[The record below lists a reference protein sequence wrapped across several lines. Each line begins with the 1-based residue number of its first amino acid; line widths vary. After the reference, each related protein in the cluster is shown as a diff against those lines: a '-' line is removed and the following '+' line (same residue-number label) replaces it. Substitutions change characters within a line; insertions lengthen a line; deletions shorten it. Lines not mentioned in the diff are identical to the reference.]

1 MSWVWAAL
9 MPHPP
14 ILVPEVGR
22 GRENEARETL
32 NGLGL
37 LAESLRDRKPD
48 VLLVLS
54 PHQPYAP
61 GALFLNSA
69 ERAMGTLAPF
79 GAPSVTIGLACPR
92 KLRRAVADRLSAL
105 GARIREGGRP
115 DLTRD
120 QGTLVPLYFLRRA
133 WGRDEES
140 LPENLPPTLLA
151 SPIGLTPGEAFFLG
165 ERLALLDGGLRWGL
179 VASGD
184 LSHRLT
190 PDAPAGYSP
199 EGRVFDAAVLEAL
212 RSADAGPLISLSPE
226 TLKAAGECGLR
237 SVMTMLGLAGALHG
251 AIRVFS
257 YEGPFGVGYCSALWE
272 PSDEEAS
279 NGGTSDRGASDG
291 GAAHGGTSHG
301 GAAHGEAPVGKA
313 SKDHPCVRLARE
325 TVTRLLEGRPL
336 PGSGT
341 EAAPSELWSGL
352 LMERRACFVSIKARS
367 GALRG
372 CIGTL
377 APSQRSL
384 DREII
389 TNAVSAA
396 TRDPRFPP
404 MTCEELPG
412 VLFSVDVLSDP
423 EPVTDLA
430 DLDPREWGVIVS
442 KDGRRGVLLPDLEGV
457 DTVEEQL
464 AIAARKAGIA
474 ELRGASVER
483 FRVDRFKE
491 RGA

>member
-32 NGLGL
+32 KGLEL
-37 LAESLRDRKPD
+37 LLESLRDRRPD
-48 VLLVLS
+48 ALLVLS
-54 PHQPYAP
+54 PHQPYVL

-69 ERAMGTLAPF
+69 GRAAGTLALF
-79 GAPSVTIGLACPR
+79 GAPSVTIGLTCPR
-92 KLRRAVADRLSAL
+92 ELRRAAADRLSAL
-105 GARIREGGRP
+105 GVRIREGSRP
-115 DLTRD
+115 DLTSD
-120 QGTLVPLYFLRRA
+120 QGTLVPLYFLRQA
-133 WGRDEES
+133 WGQDGES

-151 SPIGLTPGEAFFLG
+151 SPIGLTPGEAFSLG
-165 ERLALLDGGLRWGL
+165 ERLALFDDGLRWGL
-179 VASGD
+179 LASGD

-212 RSADAGPLISLSPE
+212 RSANAGPLLSLSSE
-226 TLKAAGECGLR
+226 TLEAAGECGLR

-279 NGGTSDRGASDG
+279 NGGVFHGSASYG
-291 GAAHGGTSHG
+291 GVAQGK
-301 GAAHGEAPVGKA
+301 APVGKA
-313 SKDHPCVRLARE
+313 PEDHPCVRLARE
-325 TVTRLLEGRPL
+325 TVTRLLEGCPL

-341 EAAPSELWSGL
+341 EAAPSELWSEFQSGL
-352 LMERRACFVSIKARS
+352 LMERRACFVSIKTRS

-389 TNAVSAA
+389 ANAVSAS

-404 MTCEELPG
+404 MTREELPG
-412 VLFSVDVLSDP
+412 VLFSVDVLSEP

-430 DLDPREWGVIVS
+430 DLDPGEWGVIVS
-442 KDGRRGVLLPDLEGV
+442 KDGRRGIPLPDLEGV

-464 AIAARKAGIA
+464 AIAARKAGITD
-474 ELRGASVER
+474 LRGTSVER
-483 FRVDRFKE
+483 FRVNRFKE

>member
-1 MSWVWAAL
+1 MPWVWAAL

-32 NGLGL
+32 KGLEL
-37 LAESLRDRKPD
+37 LAESLRDRRPD
-48 VLLVLS
+48 ALLVLS

-69 ERAMGTLAPF
+69 GRAAGTLAPF
-79 GAPSVTIGLACPR
+79 GAPSVTIGIACPGE
-92 KLRRAVADRLSAL
+92 LRRAAADRLSAL
-105 GARIREGGRP
+105 GTRIREGSRP
-115 DLTRD
+115 DLTSD
-120 QGTLVPLYFLRRA
+120 QGTLVPLYFLRQA
-133 WGRDEES
+133 WGRDGENPSES
-140 LPENLPPTLLA
+140 LPPTLLA
-151 SPIGLTPGEAFFLG
+151 SPIGLTPGEALSLG
-165 ERLALLDGGLRWGL
+165 ERLALLDDGLRWGL

-212 RSADAGPLISLSPE
+212 RSADAGPLLSLSPE
-226 TLKAAGECGLR
+226 TLEAAGECGLR
-237 SVMTMLGLAGALHG
+237 SIMTMLGLAGAVRG

-272 PSDEEAS
+272 PSDAGAS
-279 NGGTSDRGASDG
+279 HGGASDG
-291 GAAHGGTSHG
+291 GAAHG
-301 GAAHGEAPVGKA
+301 EAPGGKA
-313 SKDHPCVRLARE
+313 SEDHPCARLARE

-336 PGSGT
+336 PASGT
-341 EAAPSELWSGL
+341 EAAPSELWA
-352 LMERRACFVSIKARS
+352 ERRACFVSIKTRS

-389 TNAVSAA
+389 ANAVSAA

-404 MTCEELPG
+404 MTREELPG

-430 DLDPREWGVIVS
+430 DLDPGEWGVIVS

-457 DTVEEQL
+457 DTVKEQL

-474 ELRGASVER
+474 DLRGISVER

-491 RGA
+491 RTA

>member
-1 MSWVWAAL
+1 MPWVWAAL

-32 NGLGL
+32 KGLEL
-37 LAESLRDRKPD
+37 LVESLRDQRPD

-69 ERAMGTLAPF
+69 GRAAGTLAPF
-79 GAPSVTIGLACPR
+79 GAPSVTIGLDCPR
-92 KLRRAVADRLSAL
+92 ELRRAAAGRLSAL
-105 GARIREGGRP
+105 GARIREGSRP
-115 DLTRD
+115 DLTSD
-120 QGTLVPLYFLRRA
+120 QGTLVPLYFLRQA
-133 WGRDEES
+133 WGQDGES

-151 SPIGLTPGEAFFLG
+151 SPIGLTPGEAFSLG
-165 ERLALLDGGLRWGL
+165 ERLALFDDSLRWGL
-179 VASGD
+179 LASGD

-199 EGRVFDAAVLEAL
+199 EGRIFDAAVLEAL
-212 RSADAGPLISLSPE
+212 KSADAGPLLSLSPE
-226 TLKAAGECGLR
+226 TLEAAGECGLR
-237 SVMTMLGLAGALHG
+237 SVMTMLGLAGAVRG

-272 PSDEEAS
+272 PSDA
-279 NGGTSDRGASDG
+279 GASHE
-291 GAAHGGTSHG
+291 GAPHGD
-301 GAAHGEAPVGKA
+301 AAHGEAPDGEA
-313 SKDHPCVRLARE
+313 PEDPPCVRLARE

-430 DLDPREWGVIVS
+430 DLDPREWGVIIS
-442 KDGRRGVLLPDLEGV
+442 KGGRCGVLLPDLEGV
-457 DTVEEQL
+457 DTVEDQL
-464 AIAARKAGIA
+464 AIALRKAGIA
-474 ELRGASVER
+474 DLRGASVER

>member
-1 MSWVWAAL
+1 MPWVWAAL

-32 NGLGL
+32 KGLEL
-37 LAESLRDRKPD
+37 LVESLRDRRPD
-48 VLLVLS
+48 ALLVLS
-54 PHQPYAP
+54 PHQPYVP

-69 ERAMGTLAPF
+69 GRASGTLAPF
-79 GAPSVTIGLACPR
+79 GAPSVTIGLVCPR
-92 KLRRAVADRLSAL
+92 ELHRAVADRLSAS
-105 GARIREGGRP
+105 GARIRERSRP
-115 DLTRD
+115 DLTSD

-133 WGRDEES
+133 WGRDRES
-140 LPENLPPTLLA
+140 LPGNLPPTLLA
-151 SPIGLTPGEAFFLG
+151 SPIGLTPGEAFSLG
-165 ERLALLDGGLRWGL
+165 ERLALLDNGLRWGL
-179 VASGD
+179 LASGD

-212 RSADAGPLISLSPE
+212 RSADAAPLLSLSPE
-226 TLKAAGECGLR
+226 TLEAAGECGLR
-237 SVMTMLGLAGALHG
+237 SVMTMLGLAGALRG

-272 PSDEEAS
+272 PSDA
-279 NGGTSDRGASDG
+279 GA
-291 GAAHGGTSHG
+291 SHG
-301 GAAHGEAPVGKA
+301 GASHEGTTHGEAPVGKA
-313 SKDHPCVRLARE
+313 PEDHPCARLARE

-336 PGSGT
+336 PDART
-341 EAAPSELWSGL
+341 ETAPSELWSEL
-352 LMERRACFVSIKARS
+352 LMERRACFVSIKTRS

-377 APSQRSL
+377 VPSQRSL

-389 TNAVSAA
+389 ANAVSAS
-396 TRDPRFPP
+396 THDPRFPP
-404 MTCEELPG
+404 MTREELPG

-423 EPVTDLA
+423 EPVTDLT

-442 KDGRRGVLLPDLEGV
+442 KGGRRGVLLPDLEGV
-457 DTVEEQL
+457 DTVEDQL

-474 ELRGASVER
+474 DLRGISVER

>member
-32 NGLGL
+32 KGLEL
-37 LAESLRDRKPD
+37 LLESLRDRRPD
-48 VLLVLS
+48 ALLVLS
-54 PHQPYAP
+54 PHQPYVL

-69 ERAMGTLAPF
+69 GRAAGTLALF
-79 GAPSVTIGLACPR
+79 GAPSVTIGLTCPR
-92 KLRRAVADRLSAL
+92 ELRRAAADRLSAL
-105 GARIREGGRP
+105 GVRIREGSRP
-115 DLTRD
+115 DLTSD
-120 QGTLVPLYFLRRA
+120 QGTLVPLYFLRQA
-133 WGRDEES
+133 WGQDGES

-151 SPIGLTPGEAFFLG
+151 SPIGLTPGEAFSLG
-165 ERLALLDGGLRWGL
+165 ERLALFDDGLRWGL
-179 VASGD
+179 LASGD

-237 SVMTMLGLAGALHG
+237 SVMTMLGLAGALRG
-251 AIRVFS
+251 AIQVFS
-257 YEGPFGVGYCSALWE
+257 YEGPFGVGYCNALWE
-272 PSDEEAS
+272 PSD
-279 NGGTSDRGASDG
+279 TGAS
-291 GAAHGGTSHG
+291 HGGVSHE
-301 GAAHGEAPVGKA
+301 GAAHGEATVGKVPE
-313 SKDHPCVRLARE
+313 DPPCVRLARK

-430 DLDPREWGVIVS
+430 DLDPREWGVIIS
-442 KDGRRGVLLPDLEGV
+442 KGGRCGVLLPDLEGV
-457 DTVEEQL
+457 DTVEDQL
-464 AIAARKAGIA
+464 AIALRKAGIA
-474 ELRGASVER
+474 DLRGASVER

>member
-1 MSWVWAAL
+1 MPWVWAAL

-32 NGLGL
+32 KGLEL
-37 LAESLRDRKPD
+37 LAESLRDRRPD
-48 VLLVLS
+48 ALLVLS

-69 ERAMGTLAPF
+69 GRAAGTLAPF
-79 GAPSVTIGLACPR
+79 GAPSVTIGIACPGE
-92 KLRRAVADRLSAL
+92 LRRAAADRLSAL
-105 GARIREGGRP
+105 GTRIREGSRP
-115 DLTRD
+115 DLTSD

-133 WGRDEES
+133 WDRNGENP
-140 LPENLPPTLLA
+140 PENLPPPLLA
-151 SPIGLTPGEAFFLG
+151 SPIGLTPDEALSLG
-165 ERLALLDGGLRWGL
+165 ERLALLDDGLRWGL

-199 EGRVFDAAVLEAL
+199 EGRVFDAAVLKAL
-212 RSADAGPLISLSPE
+212 RSADAGPLLSLSPE
-226 TLKAAGECGLR
+226 TLEAAGECGLR
-237 SVMTMLGLAGALHG
+237 SVMTMLGLAGAVRG

-272 PSDEEAS
+272 PSDA
-279 NGGTSDRGASDG
+279 GASHG
-291 GAAHGGTSHG
+291 GASQG
-301 GAAHGEAPVGKA
+301 GAAHGEAPGGEA
-313 SKDHPCVRLARE
+313 SEDHPCARLARE

-336 PGSGT
+336 PASGT
-341 EAAPSELWSGL
+341 EAAPSELWA
-352 LMERRACFVSIKARS
+352 ERRACFVSIKTRS

-389 TNAVSAA
+389 ANAVSAS

-404 MTCEELPG
+404 MTREELPG

-430 DLDPREWGVIVS
+430 DLDPGEWGVIVS

-474 ELRGASVER
+474 DLRGISVER

-491 RGA
+491 RTA

>member
-1 MSWVWAAL
+1 MPWVWAAL

-32 NGLGL
+32 KGLEL
-37 LAESLRDRKPD
+37 LAESLRDRRPD
-48 VLLVLS
+48 ALLVLS

-69 ERAMGTLAPF
+69 GRAAGTLAPF
-79 GAPSVTIGLACPR
+79 GAPSVTIGIACPGE
-92 KLRRAVADRLSAL
+92 LRRAAADRLSAL
-105 GARIREGGRP
+105 GTRIREGSRP
-115 DLTRD
+115 DLTSD
-120 QGTLVPLYFLRRA
+120 QGTLVPLYFLRQA
-133 WGRDEES
+133 WGPDGENPPES
-140 LPENLPPTLLA
+140 LPPALLA
-151 SPIGLTPGEAFFLG
+151 SPIGLTPGEALSLG
-165 ERLALLDGGLRWGL
+165 ERLALLDDGLRWGL

-212 RSADAGPLISLSPE
+212 RSADAGPLLSLSPE
-226 TLKAAGECGLR
+226 TLEAAGECGLR
-237 SVMTMLGLAGALHG
+237 SIMTMLGLAGAVRG
-251 AIRVFS
+251 EIRVFS

-272 PSDEEAS
+272 PSDA
-279 NGGTSDRGASDG
+279 GASHG
-291 GAAHGGTSHG
+291 GASHG
-301 GAAHGEAPVGKA
+301 GAAHGEAPGGEA
-313 SKDHPCVRLARE
+313 SEDHPCARLARE

-336 PGSGT
+336 PASGT
-341 EAAPSELWSGL
+341 EAAPSELWA
-352 LMERRACFVSIKARS
+352 ERRACFVSIKTRS

-389 TNAVSAA
+389 ANAVSAS

-404 MTCEELPG
+404 MTREELPG

-430 DLDPREWGVIVS
+430 DLDPGEWGVIVS

-474 ELRGASVER
+474 DLRGISVER

-491 RGA
+491 RTA

>member
-1 MSWVWAAL
+1 MPWVWAAL

-32 NGLGL
+32 KGLEL
-37 LAESLRDRKPD
+37 LAESLRDRRPD
-48 VLLVLS
+48 ALLVLS

-69 ERAMGTLAPF
+69 GRAAGTLAPF
-79 GAPSVTIGLACPR
+79 GAPSVTIGIACPGE
-92 KLRRAVADRLSAL
+92 LRRAAADRLSAL
-105 GARIREGGRP
+105 GTRIREGSRP
-115 DLTRD
+115 DLTSD

-133 WGRDEES
+133 WGRDGENP
-140 LPENLPPTLLA
+140 PENLPPALLA
-151 SPIGLTPGEAFFLG
+151 SPIGLTPDEALSLG
-165 ERLALLDGGLRWGL
+165 ERLALLDDGLRWGL

-212 RSADAGPLISLSPE
+212 RSADAGPLLSLSPE
-226 TLKAAGECGLR
+226 TLEAAGECGLR
-237 SVMTMLGLAGALHG
+237 SIMTMLGLAGAVRG
-251 AIRVFS
+251 EIRVFS

-272 PSDEEAS
+272 LSDA
-279 NGGTSDRGASDG
+279 GAS
-291 GAAHGGTSHG
+291 HGGTSQG
-301 GAAHGEAPVGKA
+301 GAAHGEAPGGEA
-313 SKDHPCVRLARE
+313 SEDHPCARLARE

-336 PGSGT
+336 PASGT
-341 EAAPSELWSGL
+341 EAAPSELWA
-352 LMERRACFVSIKARS
+352 ERRACFVSIKTRS

-389 TNAVSAA
+389 ANAVSAS

-404 MTCEELPG
+404 MTREELPG

-430 DLDPREWGVIVS
+430 DLDSGEWGVIVS

-474 ELRGASVER
+474 DLRGISVER

-491 RGA
+491 RTA

>member
-1 MSWVWAAL
+1 MPWVWAAL

-32 NGLGL
+32 KGLEL
-37 LAESLRDRKPD
+37 LVESLRDQRPD

-69 ERAMGTLAPF
+69 GRAAGTLAPF
-79 GAPSVTIGLACPR
+79 GAPSVTIGIACPGE
-92 KLRRAVADRLSAL
+92 LYRAAADRLSAL
-105 GARIREGGRP
+105 GTRIREGSRP
-115 DLTRD
+115 DLTSD
-120 QGTLVPLYFLRRA
+120 QGTLVPLYFLRQA
-133 WGRDEES
+133 WGQDGES

-151 SPIGLTPGEAFFLG
+151 SPIGLTPGEAFSLG
-165 ERLALLDGGLRWGL
+165 ERLALFDDSLRWGL
-179 VASGD
+179 LASGD

-237 SVMTMLGLAGALHG
+237 SVMTMLGLAGAVRG

-272 PSDEEAS
+272 PSDA
-279 NGGTSDRGASDG
+279 GASHG
-291 GAAHGGTSHG
+291 GASHG
-301 GAAHGEAPVGKA
+301 GAAHGEAPGGEA
-313 SKDHPCVRLARE
+313 SEDHPCARLARE

-341 EAAPSELWSGL
+341 EAAPSELWA
-352 LMERRACFVSIKARS
+352 ERRACFVSIKTRS

-389 TNAVSAA
+389 ANAVSAS

-404 MTCEELPG
+404 MTREELPG

-430 DLDPREWGVIVS
+430 DLDPGEWGVIVS

-474 ELRGASVER
+474 DLRGISVER

-491 RGA
+491 RTA

>member
-1 MSWVWAAL
+1 MPWVWAAL

-32 NGLGL
+32 KGLEL
-37 LAESLRDRKPD
+37 LAESLRDRRPD
-48 VLLVLS
+48 ALLVLS

-69 ERAMGTLAPF
+69 GRAAGTLAPF
-79 GAPSVTIGLACPR
+79 GAPSVTIGIACPGE
-92 KLRRAVADRLSAL
+92 LRRAAADRLSAL
-105 GARIREGGRP
+105 GTRIREGNHP
-115 DLTRD
+115 DLTSD
-120 QGTLVPLYFLRRA
+120 QGTLGPRYFLRRA
-133 WGRDEES
+133 WDRNGENP
-140 LPENLPPTLLA
+140 PENLPPTLLA
-151 SPIGLTPGEAFFLG
+151 SPIGLTPGEAFSLG
-165 ERLALLDGGLRWGL
+165 ERLALLDNGLRWGL
-179 VASGD
+179 LASGD

-190 PDAPAGYSP
+190 PYAPAGYSP

-212 RSADAGPLISLSPE
+212 RSADAGPLLSLSPE
-226 TLKAAGECGLR
+226 TLEAAGECGLR
-237 SVMTMLGLAGALHG
+237 SVMTMLGLAGAVRG
-251 AIRVFS
+251 EIRVFS

-272 PSDEEAS
+272 PSDA
-279 NGGTSDRGASDG
+279 GAS
-291 GAAHGGTSHG
+291 HGGTSQG
-301 GAAHGEAPVGKA
+301 GAAHGEAPGEEA
-313 SKDHPCVRLARE
+313 SEDHPCARLARE

-336 PGSGT
+336 PASGP
-341 EAAPSELWSGL
+341 EAAPSELWA
-352 LMERRACFVSIKARS
+352 ERRACFVSIKTRS

-389 TNAVSAA
+389 ANAVSAS

-404 MTCEELPG
+404 MTREELPG
-412 VLFSVDVLSDP
+412 VLFSVDVLSEP

-430 DLDPREWGVIVS
+430 DLDPGEWGVIVS
-442 KDGRRGVLLPDLEGV
+442 KDGRRGILLPDLEGV

>member
-1 MSWVWAAL
+1 MPWVWAAL

-32 NGLGL
+32 KGLKL
-37 LAESLRDRKPD
+37 LAESLRDRRPD
-48 VLLVLS
+48 ALLVLS

-69 ERAMGTLAPF
+69 GRATGTLAPF
-79 GAPSVTIGLACPR
+79 GAPSVTIGLACSR
-92 KLRRAVADRLSAL
+92 ELRRAAADRLSAL
-105 GARIREGGRP
+105 GVRIREGSRP
-115 DLTRD
+115 DLTSD

-133 WGRDEES
+133 WGRDGENPPES
-140 LPENLPPTLLA
+140 LPTTLLT
-151 SPIGLTPGEAFFLG
+151 SPIGLTPDEAFSLG
-165 ERLALLDGGLRWGL
+165 ERLALFDDGLRWGL
-179 VASGD
+179 LASGD

-190 PDAPAGYSP
+190 LDAPAGYSP
-199 EGRVFDAAVLEAL
+199 EGRIFDAAILEAL

-237 SVMTMLGLAGALHG
+237 SVMTMLGLAGALRG
-251 AIRVFS
+251 AIQVFS
-257 YEGPFGVGYCSALWE
+257 YEGPFGVGYCNALWE
-272 PSDEEAS
+272 PSD
-279 NGGTSDRGASDG
+279 TGAS
-291 GAAHGGTSHG
+291 HGGVSHE
-301 GAAHGEAPVGKA
+301 GAAHGEATVGKA
-313 SKDHPCVRLARE
+313 PEDPPCVRLARE

-389 TNAVSAA
+389 ANAVSAA

-404 MTCEELPG
+404 MTREELPD

-442 KDGRRGVLLPDLEGV
+442 KSGRRGGLLPDLEGV
-457 DTVEEQL
+457 DTVEDQL

-474 ELRGASVER
+474 DLRGISVER

>member
-1 MSWVWAAL
+1 MPWVWAAL

-32 NGLGL
+32 KGLEL
-37 LAESLRDRKPD
+37 LAESLRGRRPD
-48 VLLVLS
+48 ALLVLS

-69 ERAMGTLAPF
+69 GRAAGTLAPF
-79 GAPSVTIGLACPR
+79 GAPSVTIGIACPGE
-92 KLRRAVADRLSAL
+92 LRRAAADRLSAL
-105 GARIREGGRP
+105 GTRIREGSRP
-115 DLTRD
+115 DLTSD

-133 WGRDEES
+133 WGRDGENPPES
-140 LPENLPPTLLA
+140 LPPALLA
-151 SPIGLTPGEAFFLG
+151 SPIGLTPGEALSLG
-165 ERLALLDGGLRWGL
+165 ERLALLDDGLRWGL

-212 RSADAGPLISLSPE
+212 RSADAGPLLSLSPE
-226 TLKAAGECGLR
+226 TLEAAGECGLR
-237 SVMTMLGLAGALHG
+237 SVMTMLGLAGAVRG

-272 PSDEEAS
+272 PSDA
-279 NGGTSDRGASDG
+279 GAS
-291 GAAHGGTSHG
+291 HGGVSHE
-301 GAAHGEAPVGKA
+301 GAAHGEATVGKA
-313 SKDHPCVRLARE
+313 PEDPPCVRLARK

-336 PGSGT
+336 PASGT
-341 EAAPSELWSGL
+341 EAAPSELWA
-352 LMERRACFVSIKARS
+352 ERRACFVSIKTRS

-389 TNAVSAA
+389 ANAVSAS

-404 MTCEELPG
+404 MTREELPG

-430 DLDPREWGVIVS
+430 DLDPGEWGVIVS

-474 ELRGASVER
+474 DLRGISVER

-491 RGA
+491 RTA

>member
-1 MSWVWAAL
+1 MPWVWAAL

-32 NGLGL
+32 KGLEL
-37 LAESLRDRKPD
+37 LAESLRDRRPD
-48 VLLVLS
+48 ALLVLS

-69 ERAMGTLAPF
+69 GRAAGTLAPF
-79 GAPSVTIGLACPR
+79 GAPSVTIGIACPGE
-92 KLRRAVADRLSAL
+92 LRRAAADRLSAL
-105 GARIREGGRP
+105 GARIREGSRP
-115 DLTRD
+115 DLTSD

-133 WGRDEES
+133 WGRDGENP
-140 LPENLPPTLLA
+140 PENLPPALLA
-151 SPIGLTPGEAFFLG
+151 SPIGLTPDEALSLG
-165 ERLALLDGGLRWGL
+165 ERLALLDDGLRWGL

-212 RSADAGPLISLSPE
+212 RSADAGPLLSLSPE
-226 TLKAAGECGLR
+226 TLEAAGECGLR
-237 SVMTMLGLAGALHG
+237 SVMTMLGLAGAVRG

-272 PSDEEAS
+272 PSDA
-279 NGGTSDRGASDG
+279 GASHE
-291 GAAHGGTSHG
+291 GAPHGDS
-301 GAAHGEAPVGKA
+301 AHGEAPDGEA
-313 SKDHPCVRLARE
+313 LEDPPCVRLARE
-325 TVTRLLEGRPL
+325 TVTCLLEGRPL

-341 EAAPSELWSGL
+341 EAAPSELWA
-352 LMERRACFVSIKARS
+352 ERRACFVSIKTRS

-389 TNAVSAA
+389 ANAVSAS

-404 MTCEELPG
+404 MTREELPG

-430 DLDPREWGVIVS
+430 DLDPGEWGVIVS

-474 ELRGASVER
+474 DLRGISVER

-491 RGA
+491 RTA

>member
-32 NGLGL
+32 KGLEL
-37 LAESLRDRKPD
+37 LLESLRDRRPD
-48 VLLVLS
+48 ALLVLS
-54 PHQPYAP
+54 PHQPYVL

-69 ERAMGTLAPF
+69 GRAAGTLALF
-79 GAPSVTIGLACPR
+79 GAPSVTIGLTCPR
-92 KLRRAVADRLSAL
+92 ELRRAAADRLSAL
-105 GARIREGGRP
+105 GVRIREGSRP
-115 DLTRD
+115 DLTSD
-120 QGTLVPLYFLRRA
+120 QGTLVPLYFLRQA
-133 WGRDEES
+133 WGQDGES

-151 SPIGLTPGEAFFLG
+151 SPIGLTPGEAFSLG
-165 ERLALLDGGLRWGL
+165 ERLALFDDGLRWGL
-179 VASGD
+179 LASGD

-212 RSADAGPLISLSPE
+212 RSANAGPLLSLSSE
-226 TLKAAGECGLR
+226 TLEAAGECGLR
-237 SVMTMLGLAGALHG
+237 SVMTMLGLAGALRG
-251 AIRVFS
+251 AIQVFS
-257 YEGPFGVGYCSALWE
+257 YEGPFGVGYCNALWE
-272 PSDEEAS
+272 PSD
-279 NGGTSDRGASDG
+279 TGAS
-291 GAAHGGTSHG
+291 HGGVSHE
-301 GAAHGEAPVGKA
+301 GAAHGEATVGKA
-313 SKDHPCVRLARE
+313 PEDPPCVRLARK

-389 TNAVSAA
+389 ANAVSAS

-404 MTCEELPG
+404 MTREELPG
-412 VLFSVDVLSDP
+412 VLFSVDVLSEP

-430 DLDPREWGVIVS
+430 DLDPGEWGVIVS
-442 KDGRRGVLLPDLEGV
+442 KDGRRGIPLPDLEGV

-464 AIAARKAGIA
+464 AIAARKAGITD
-474 ELRGASVER
+474 LRGTSVER
-483 FRVDRFKE
+483 FRVNRFKE

>member
-1 MSWVWAAL
+1 MPWVWAAL

-32 NGLGL
+32 KGLKL
-37 LAESLRDRKPD
+37 LAESLRDRRPD
-48 VLLVLS
+48 ALLVLS

-69 ERAMGTLAPF
+69 GRAAGTLAPF
-79 GAPSVTIGLACPR
+79 GAPSVTIGIACPGE
-92 KLRRAVADRLSAL
+92 LRRAAADRLSAL
-105 GARIREGGRP
+105 GTRIREGSRP
-115 DLTRD
+115 DLTSD

-133 WGRDEES
+133 WGRNGENLS
-140 LPENLPPTLLA
+140 GNPPGNLPPTLLA
-151 SPIGLTPGEAFFLG
+151 SPIGLTPGEALSLG
-165 ERLALLDGGLRWGL
+165 ERLALLDDGLRWGL
-179 VASGD
+179 LASGD

-212 RSADAGPLISLSPE
+212 RSADAGPLLSLSLE
-226 TLKAAGECGLR
+226 TLEAAGECGLR
-237 SVMTMLGLAGALHG
+237 SVMTMLGLAGAVRG

-257 YEGPFGVGYCSALWE
+257 YEGPFGVGYCNALWE
-272 PSDEEAS
+272 PSDA
-279 NGGTSDRGASDG
+279 GASHG
-291 GAAHGGTSHG
+291 GASQG
-301 GAAHGEAPVGKA
+301 GAAHGEAPGGEA
-313 SKDHPCVRLARE
+313 SEDHPCARLARE

-336 PGSGT
+336 PASGT
-341 EAAPSELWSGL
+341 EAAPSELWA
-352 LMERRACFVSIKARS
+352 ERRACFVSIKARS

-389 TNAVSAA
+389 ANAVSAA

-404 MTCEELPG
+404 MTREELPD

-442 KDGRRGVLLPDLEGV
+442 KSGRRGVLLPDLEGV
-457 DTVEEQL
+457 DTVEDQL

-474 ELRGASVER
+474 DLRGISVER

>member
-1 MSWVWAAL
+1 MPWVWAAL

-32 NGLGL
+32 KGLEL
-37 LAESLRDRKPD
+37 LVESLRDQRPD

-69 ERAMGTLAPF
+69 GRAAGTLAPF
-79 GAPSVTIGLACPR
+79 GAPSVTIGIACPGE
-92 KLRRAVADRLSAL
+92 LRRAAADRLSAL
-105 GARIREGGRP
+105 GARIREGSRP
-115 DLTRD
+115 DLTSD
-120 QGTLVPLYFLRRA
+120 QGTLVPLYFLRQA
-133 WGRDEES
+133 WGRDGENPSES
-140 LPENLPPTLLA
+140 LPPTLLA
-151 SPIGLTPGEAFFLG
+151 SPIGLTPGEALSLG
-165 ERLALLDGGLRWGL
+165 ERLALLDDGLRWGL

-212 RSADAGPLISLSPE
+212 RSADAGPLLSLSPE
-226 TLKAAGECGLR
+226 TLEAAGECGLR
-237 SVMTMLGLAGALHG
+237 SIMTMLGLAGAVRG
-251 AIRVFS
+251 AIQVFS

-272 PSDEEAS
+272 PSDA
-279 NGGTSDRGASDG
+279 GA
-291 GAAHGGTSHG
+291 SHG
-301 GAAHGEAPVGKA
+301 GAAHGEAPGGEA
-313 SKDHPCVRLARE
+313 SEDHPCARLARE

-336 PGSGT
+336 PASGT
-341 EAAPSELWSGL
+341 EAAPSELWA
-352 LMERRACFVSIKARS
+352 ERRACFVSIKTRS

-389 TNAVSAA
+389 ANAVSAS

-404 MTCEELPG
+404 MTREELPG

-430 DLDPREWGVIVS
+430 DLDPGEWGVIVS

-474 ELRGASVER
+474 DLRGISVER

-491 RGA
+491 RTA

>member
-1 MSWVWAAL
+1 MPWVWAAL

-32 NGLGL
+32 KGLEL
-37 LAESLRDRKPD
+37 LAESLRDRRPD
-48 VLLVLS
+48 ALLVLS

-69 ERAMGTLAPF
+69 GRAAGTLAPF
-79 GAPSVTIGLACPR
+79 GAPSVTIGIACPGE
-92 KLRRAVADRLSAL
+92 LRRAAADRLSAL
-105 GARIREGGRP
+105 GARIREGSRP
-115 DLTRD
+115 DLTSD

-133 WGRDEES
+133 WGRDGENPSES
-140 LPENLPPTLLA
+140 LPPTLLA
-151 SPIGLTPGEAFFLG
+151 SPIGLTPDEALSLG
-165 ERLALLDGGLRWGL
+165 ERLALLDDGLRWGL

-199 EGRVFDAAVLEAL
+199 EGCVFDAAVLEAL
-212 RSADAGPLISLSPE
+212 RSADAGPLLSLSPE
-226 TLKAAGECGLR
+226 TLEAAGECGLR
-237 SVMTMLGLAGALHG
+237 SVMTMLGLAGAVRG

-272 PSDEEAS
+272 PSDA
-279 NGGTSDRGASDG
+279 GASHG
-291 GAAHGGTSHG
+291 GASQG
-301 GAAHGEAPVGKA
+301 GAAHGEAPGGEA
-313 SKDHPCVRLARE
+313 SEDHPCARLARE

-336 PGSGT
+336 PASGT
-341 EAAPSELWSGL
+341 EAAPSELWA
-352 LMERRACFVSIKARS
+352 ERRACFVSIKTRS

-389 TNAVSAA
+389 ANAVSAA

-404 MTCEELPG
+404 MTREELPG

-430 DLDPREWGVIVS
+430 DLDSGEWGVIVS

-474 ELRGASVER
+474 DLRGISVER

-491 RGA
+491 RTA

>member
-1 MSWVWAAL
+1 MPWVWAAL

-32 NGLGL
+32 KGLEL
-37 LAESLRDRKPD
+37 LAESLRDRRPD
-48 VLLVLS
+48 ALLVLS

-69 ERAMGTLAPF
+69 GRAAGPLAPF
-79 GAPSVTIGLACPR
+79 GAPSVTIGIACPGE
-92 KLRRAVADRLSAL
+92 LRRAAADRLSAL
-105 GARIREGGRP
+105 GTRIREGSRP
-115 DLTRD
+115 DLTSD

-133 WGRDEES
+133 WGRDGENPPES
-140 LPENLPPTLLA
+140 LPPALLA
-151 SPIGLTPGEAFFLG
+151 SPIGLTPGEALSLG
-165 ERLALLDGGLRWGL
+165 ERLALLDDGLRWGL

-212 RSADAGPLISLSPE
+212 RSADAGPLLSLSPE
-226 TLKAAGECGLR
+226 TLEAAGECGLR
-237 SVMTMLGLAGALHG
+237 SIMTMLGLAGAVRG

-272 PSDEEAS
+272 PSDA
-279 NGGTSDRGASDG
+279 GA
-291 GAAHGGTSHG
+291 SHG
-301 GAAHGEAPVGKA
+301 GAAHGEAPGGEA
-313 SKDHPCVRLARE
+313 SEDHPCARLARE

-336 PGSGT
+336 PASGT
-341 EAAPSELWSGL
+341 EAAPSELWA
-352 LMERRACFVSIKARS
+352 ERRACFVSIKTRS

-389 TNAVSAA
+389 ANAVSAS

-404 MTCEELPG
+404 MTREELPG

-430 DLDPREWGVIVS
+430 DLDPGEWGVIVS

-474 ELRGASVER
+474 DLRGISVER

-491 RGA
+491 RTA

>member
-1 MSWVWAAL
+1 MPWVWAAL

-14 ILVPEVGR
+14 ILVPEVGL
-22 GRENEARETL
+22 GRENEARETRK
-32 NGLGL
+32 GLEL
-37 LAESLRDRKPD
+37 LVESLRDRKPD

-61 GALFLNSA
+61 GALFLNSVG
-69 ERAMGTLAPF
+69 RAAGTLAPF
-79 GAPSVTIGLACPR
+79 GAPSVTIGIACPGE
-92 KLRRAVADRLSAL
+92 LRRAAADRLSAL
-105 GARIREGGRP
+105 GTRIREGSRP
-115 DLTRD
+115 DLTSD

-133 WGRDEES
+133 WGWDGENLS
-140 LPENLPPTLLA
+140 GNPSGNLPPTLLA
-151 SPIGLTPGEAFFLG
+151 SPIGLTPGEALSLG
-165 ERLALLDGGLRWGL
+165 ERLALLDDGLRWGL

-212 RSADAGPLISLSPE
+212 RSADAGPLLSLSLE
-226 TLKAAGECGLR
+226 TLEAAGECGLR
-237 SVMTMLGLAGALHG
+237 SVMTMLGLAGAVRG

-272 PSDEEAS
+272 PSDA
-279 NGGTSDRGASDG
+279 GASHG
-291 GAAHGGTSHG
+291 GASQG
-301 GAAHGEAPVGKA
+301 GAAHGEAPGGEA
-313 SKDHPCVRLARE
+313 SEDHPCARLARE

-336 PGSGT
+336 PASGT
-341 EAAPSELWSGL
+341 EAAPSELWA
-352 LMERRACFVSIKARS
+352 ERRACFVSIKTRS

-389 TNAVSAA
+389 ANAVSAS

-404 MTCEELPG
+404 MTREELPG
-412 VLFSVDVLSDP
+412 VLFSVDVLSEP

-442 KDGRRGVLLPDLEGV
+442 KDGRRGILLPDLEGV

>member
-1 MSWVWAAL
+1 MPWVWAAL

-32 NGLGL
+32 KGLEL
-37 LAESLRDRKPD
+37 LVESLRDRKPD

-105 GARIREGGRP
+105 GARIREGSRP
-115 DLTRD
+115 DLTSD
-120 QGTLVPLYFLRRA
+120 QGTLVPLYFLRQA
-133 WGRDEES
+133 WGQDGES

-151 SPIGLTPGEAFFLG
+151 SPIGLTPDEAFSLG
-165 ERLALLDGGLRWGL
+165 ERLALFDDGLRWGL
-179 VASGD
+179 LASGD

-212 RSADAGPLISLSPE
+212 RSADAGPLLSLSPE
-226 TLKAAGECGLR
+226 TLEAAGECGLR
-237 SVMTMLGLAGALHG
+237 SVMTMLGLAGAVRG

-272 PSDEEAS
+272 PSDA
-279 NGGTSDRGASDG
+279 GASHG
-291 GAAHGGTSHG
+291 GASHG
-301 GAAHGEAPVGKA
+301 GAAHGEAPGGEA
-313 SKDHPCVRLARE
+313 SEDHPCARLARE

-341 EAAPSELWSGL
+341 EAAPSELWA
-352 LMERRACFVSIKARS
+352 ERRACFVSIKTRS

-389 TNAVSAA
+389 ANAVSAS

-404 MTCEELPG
+404 MTREELPG

-474 ELRGASVER
+474 DLRGISVER

-491 RGA
+491 RTA

>member
-1 MSWVWAAL
+1 MPWVWAAL

-32 NGLGL
+32 KGLKL
-37 LAESLRDRKPD
+37 LAESLRDRRPD
-48 VLLVLS
+48 ALLVLS

-69 ERAMGTLAPF
+69 GRAAGTLASF
-79 GAPSVTIGLACPR
+79 GAPSVTIGIACPGE
-92 KLRRAVADRLSAL
+92 LRRAAADRLSAL
-105 GARIREGGRP
+105 GTRIREGSRP
-115 DLTRD
+115 DLTSD

-133 WGRDEES
+133 WGRNGENLS
-140 LPENLPPTLLA
+140 GNPPGNLPPTLLA
-151 SPIGLTPGEAFFLG
+151 SPIGLTPGEALSLG
-165 ERLALLDGGLRWGL
+165 ERLALLDDGLRWGL
-179 VASGD
+179 LASGD

-212 RSADAGPLISLSPE
+212 RSADAGPLLSLSPE
-226 TLKAAGECGLR
+226 TLEAAGECGLR
-237 SVMTMLGLAGALHG
+237 SIMTMLGLAGAVRG
-251 AIRVFS
+251 EIQVFS

-272 PSDEEAS
+272 PSDAGAS
-279 NGGTSDRGASDG
+279 HGGASDG
-291 GAAHGGTSHG
+291 S
-301 GAAHGEAPVGKA
+301 AAHGEAPGGEA
-313 SKDHPCVRLARE
+313 SEDHPCARLARE

-336 PGSGT
+336 PASGT
-341 EAAPSELWSGL
+341 EAAPSELWA
-352 LMERRACFVSIKARS
+352 ERRACFVSIKARS

-389 TNAVSAA
+389 ANAVSAA

-404 MTCEELPG
+404 MTREELPD

-442 KDGRRGVLLPDLEGV
+442 KSGRRGVLLPDLEGV
-457 DTVEEQL
+457 DTVEDQL

-474 ELRGASVER
+474 DLRGISVER

>member
-1 MSWVWAAL
+1 MPWVWAAL

-14 ILVPEVGR
+14 ILVPEVGL
-22 GRENEARETL
+22 GRENEARETRK
-32 NGLGL
+32 GLEL
-37 LAESLRDRKPD
+37 LVESLRDRKPD

-69 ERAMGTLAPF
+69 GRATGTLAPF
-79 GAPSVTIGLACPR
+79 GAPSVTIGLACSR
-92 KLRRAVADRLSAL
+92 ELRRAAADRLSAL
-105 GARIREGGRP
+105 GVRIREGSRP
-115 DLTRD
+115 DLTSD

-133 WGRDEES
+133 WGRDGENPPES
-140 LPENLPPTLLA
+140 LPTTLLT

-165 ERLALLDGGLRWGL
+165 ERLALFDGGLRWGL

-190 PDAPAGYSP
+190 LDAPAGYSP

-237 SVMTMLGLAGALHG
+237 SVMTMLGLAGAVRG

-272 PSDEEAS
+272 PSDA
-279 NGGTSDRGASDG
+279 GASHE
-291 GAAHGGTSHG
+291 GAPHGD
-301 GAAHGEAPVGKA
+301 AAHGEAPDGEA
-313 SKDHPCVRLARE
+313 PEDPPCVRLARE

-341 EAAPSELWSGL
+341 EATPPELWA
-352 LMERRACFVSIKARS
+352 ERRACFVSIKTRS

-377 APSQRSL
+377 ASLQRSL

-389 TNAVSAA
+389 ANAVSAA

-404 MTCEELPG
+404 MTREELPG
-412 VLFSVDVLSDP
+412 VLFSVDVLSEP

-430 DLDPREWGVIVS
+430 DLDPGEWGVIVS

-474 ELRGASVER
+474 DLRGISVER
-483 FRVDRFKE
+483 FRVDRCKE

>member
-1 MSWVWAAL
+1 MPWVWAAL

-32 NGLGL
+32 KGLEL
-37 LAESLRDRKPD
+37 LAESLRDRRPD
-48 VLLVLS
+48 ALLVLS

-69 ERAMGTLAPF
+69 GRAAGTLAPF
-79 GAPSVTIGLACPR
+79 GAPSVTIGIACPGE
-92 KLRRAVADRLSAL
+92 LRRAAADRLSAL
-105 GARIREGGRP
+105 GTRIREGSRP
-115 DLTRD
+115 DLTSD

-133 WGRDEES
+133 WGRDGENPPES
-140 LPENLPPTLLA
+140 LPPALLA
-151 SPIGLTPGEAFFLG
+151 SPIGLTPGEALSLG
-165 ERLALLDGGLRWGL
+165 ERLALLDDGLRWGL

-212 RSADAGPLISLSPE
+212 RSADAGPLLSLSPE
-226 TLKAAGECGLR
+226 TLEAAGECGLR
-237 SVMTMLGLAGALHG
+237 SIMTMLGLAGAVRG

-272 PSDEEAS
+272 PSDA
-279 NGGTSDRGASDG
+279 GA
-291 GAAHGGTSHG
+291 SHG
-301 GAAHGEAPVGKA
+301 GAAHGEAPGGEA
-313 SKDHPCVRLARE
+313 SEDHPCARLARE

-336 PGSGT
+336 PASGT
-341 EAAPSELWSGL
+341 EAAPSELWA
-352 LMERRACFVSIKARS
+352 ERRACFVSIKTRS

-389 TNAVSAA
+389 ANAVSAS

-404 MTCEELPG
+404 MTREELPG

-430 DLDPREWGVIVS
+430 DLDPGEWGVIVS

-474 ELRGASVER
+474 DLRGISVER

-491 RGA
+491 RTA

>member
-1 MSWVWAAL
+1 MPWVWAAL

-32 NGLGL
+32 KGLEL
-37 LAESLRDRKPD
+37 MVESLRDRRPD
-48 VLLVLS
+48 ALLVLS

-69 ERAMGTLAPF
+69 GRATGTLAPF
-79 GAPSVTIGLACPR
+79 GAPSVTIGLACSR
-92 KLRRAVADRLSAL
+92 ELRRAAADRLSAL
-105 GARIREGGRP
+105 GVRIREGSRP
-115 DLTRD
+115 DLTSD

-133 WGRDEES
+133 WGRDGENPPES
-140 LPENLPPTLLA
+140 LPTTLLT
-151 SPIGLTPGEAFFLG
+151 SPIGLTPDEAFSLG
-165 ERLALLDGGLRWGL
+165 ERLALLDDGLRWGL

-212 RSADAGPLISLSPE
+212 TSADAGPLLSLSPE
-226 TLKAAGECGLR
+226 TLEAAGECGLR
-237 SVMTMLGLAGALHG
+237 SVMTMLGLAGALRG
-251 AIRVFS
+251 AIQVFS
-257 YEGPFGVGYCSALWE
+257 YEGPFGVGYCNALWE
-272 PSDEEAS
+272 PSD
-279 NGGTSDRGASDG
+279 TGAS
-291 GAAHGGTSHG
+291 HGGVSHE
-301 GAAHGEAPVGKA
+301 GAAHGEATVGKA
-313 SKDHPCVRLARE
+313 PEDPPCVRLARK

-389 TNAVSAA
+389 ANAVSAA

-404 MTCEELPG
+404 MTREELPD

-442 KDGRRGVLLPDLEGV
+442 KSGRRGILLPDLEGV
-457 DTVEEQL
+457 DTVEDQL

-474 ELRGASVER
+474 DLRGISVER

>member
-1 MSWVWAAL
+1 MPWVWAAL

-32 NGLGL
+32 KGLEL
-37 LAESLRDRKPD
+37 MVESLRDRRPD
-48 VLLVLS
+48 ALLVLS

-69 ERAMGTLAPF
+69 GRAAGTLAPF
-79 GAPSVTIGLACPR
+79 GAPSVTIGIACPGE
-92 KLRRAVADRLSAL
+92 LRRAAADRLSAL
-105 GARIREGGRP
+105 GTRIREGSRP
-115 DLTRD
+115 DLTSD
-120 QGTLVPLYFLRRA
+120 QGTLVPLYFLRQA
-133 WGRDEES
+133 WDRNGENP
-140 LPENLPPTLLA
+140 PENLPPTLLA
-151 SPIGLTPGEAFFLG
+151 SPIGLTPDEALSLG
-165 ERLALLDGGLRWGL
+165 ERLALLDDGLRWGL

-212 RSADAGPLISLSPE
+212 RSADAGPLLSLSPE
-226 TLKAAGECGLR
+226 TLEAAGECGLR
-237 SVMTMLGLAGALHG
+237 SVMTMLGLAGAVRG

-272 PSDEEAS
+272 PSDA
-279 NGGTSDRGASDG
+279 GASHE
-291 GAAHGGTSHG
+291 GAPHGDS
-301 GAAHGEAPVGKA
+301 AHGEAPDGEA
-313 SKDHPCVRLARE
+313 PEDPPCVRLARE

-389 TNAVSAA
+389 ANAVSAS

-404 MTCEELPG
+404 MTLEELPD

-442 KDGRRGVLLPDLEGV
+442 KSGRRGVLLPDLEGV
-457 DTVEEQL
+457 DTVEDQL

-474 ELRGASVER
+474 DLRGISVER

-491 RGA
+491 RTA

>member
-1 MSWVWAAL
+1 MPWVWAAL

-32 NGLGL
+32 KGLEL
-37 LAESLRDRKPD
+37 LAESLRDRRPD
-48 VLLVLS
+48 ALLVLS
-54 PHQPYAP
+54 PHQPYVP
-61 GALFLNSA
+61 GALFA
-69 ERAMGTLAPF
+69 GRAAGTLAPF
-79 GAPSVTIGLACPR
+79 GAPSVTIGIACPGE
-92 KLRRAVADRLSAL
+92 LYRAAADRLSAL
-105 GARIREGGRP
+105 GARIREGSRP
-115 DLTRD
+115 DLTSD

-133 WGRDEES
+133 WDRNGENP
-140 LPENLPPTLLA
+140 PENLPPTLLA
-151 SPIGLTPGEAFFLG
+151 SPIGLTPDEALSLG
-165 ERLALLDGGLRWGL
+165 ERLALLDDGLRWGL

-212 RSADAGPLISLSPE
+212 RSADAGPLLSLSPE
-226 TLKAAGECGLR
+226 TLEAAGECGLR
-237 SVMTMLGLAGALHG
+237 SVMTMLGLAGAVRG
-251 AIRVFS
+251 AIQVFS

-272 PSDEEAS
+272 PSDA
-279 NGGTSDRGASDG
+279 GASHG
-291 GAAHGGTSHG
+291 GASHG
-301 GAAHGEAPVGKA
+301 GAAHGEAPGGEA
-313 SKDHPCVRLARE
+313 SEDHPCARLARE

-336 PGSGT
+336 PASGT
-341 EAAPSELWSGL
+341 EAAPSELWA
-352 LMERRACFVSIKARS
+352 ERRACFVSIKTRS

-389 TNAVSAA
+389 ANAVSAS

-404 MTCEELPG
+404 MTREELPD

-430 DLDPREWGVIVS
+430 DLDPGEWGVIVS

-474 ELRGASVER
+474 DLRGISVER

-491 RGA
+491 RTA

>member
-1 MSWVWAAL
+1 MPWVWAAL

-32 NGLGL
+32 KGLEL
-37 LAESLRDRKPD
+37 LAESLRDRRPD
-48 VLLVLS
+48 ALLVLS

-69 ERAMGTLAPF
+69 GRAAGTLAPF
-79 GAPSVTIGLACPR
+79 GAPSVTIGIACPGE
-92 KLRRAVADRLSAL
+92 LRRAAADRLSAL
-105 GARIREGGRP
+105 GARIREGSRP
-115 DLTRD
+115 DLTSD

-133 WGRDEES
+133 WGRDGENPSES
-140 LPENLPPTLLA
+140 LPPTLLA
-151 SPIGLTPGEAFFLG
+151 SPIGLTPDEALSLG
-165 ERLALLDGGLRWGL
+165 ERLALLDDGLRWGL

-199 EGRVFDAAVLEAL
+199 EGCVFDAAVLEAL
-212 RSADAGPLISLSPE
+212 RSADAGPLLSLSPE
-226 TLKAAGECGLR
+226 TLEAAGECGLR
-237 SVMTMLGLAGALHG
+237 SVMTMLGLAGAVRG

-272 PSDEEAS
+272 PSDA
-279 NGGTSDRGASDG
+279 GASHG
-291 GAAHGGTSHG
+291 GASQG
-301 GAAHGEAPVGKA
+301 GAAHGEAPGGEA
-313 SKDHPCVRLARE
+313 SEDHPCARLARE

-336 PGSGT
+336 PASGT
-341 EAAPSELWSGL
+341 EAAPSELWA
-352 LMERRACFVSIKARS
+352 ERRACFVSIKTRS

-389 TNAVSAA
+389 ANAVSAA

-404 MTCEELPG
+404 MTREELPG

-430 DLDPREWGVIVS
+430 DLDPGEWGVIVS

-474 ELRGASVER
+474 DLRGISVER

-491 RGA
+491 RTA

>member
-1 MSWVWAAL
+1 MPWVWAAL

-32 NGLGL
+32 KGLEI
-37 LAESLRDRKPD
+37 LAESLRDRRPD
-48 VLLVLS
+48 ALLVLS

-69 ERAMGTLAPF
+69 GRAAGTLAPF
-79 GAPSVTIGLACPR
+79 GAPSVTIGIACPGE
-92 KLRRAVADRLSAL
+92 LYRAAADRLSAL
-105 GARIREGGRP
+105 GTRIREGSRP
-115 DLTRD
+115 DLTSD
-120 QGTLVPLYFLRRA
+120 QGTLVPLYFLRQA
-133 WGRDEES
+133 WGPDGENPS
-140 LPENLPPTLLA
+140 ENLPPTLLA
-151 SPIGLTPGEAFFLG
+151 SPIGLTPDEALSLG
-165 ERLALLDGGLRWGL
+165 ERLALLDDGLRWGL

-212 RSADAGPLISLSPE
+212 RSADAGPLLSLSPE
-226 TLKAAGECGLR
+226 TLEAAGECGLR
-237 SVMTMLGLAGALHG
+237 SVMTMLGLAGAVRG

-272 PSDEEAS
+272 PSDA
-279 NGGTSDRGASDG
+279 GASHG
-291 GAAHGGTSHG
+291 GASHG
-301 GAAHGEAPVGKA
+301 GAAHGEAPGGEA
-313 SKDHPCVRLARE
+313 SEDHPCARLARE

-336 PGSGT
+336 PASGT
-341 EAAPSELWSGL
+341 EAAPSELWA
-352 LMERRACFVSIKARS
+352 ERRACFVSIKTRS

-389 TNAVSAA
+389 ANAVSAS

-404 MTCEELPG
+404 MTREELPG

-430 DLDPREWGVIVS
+430 DLDPGEWGVIVS

-474 ELRGASVER
+474 DLRGISVER

-491 RGA
+491 RTA